1 MNASA
6 AMPTLATDPKLGQ
19 PIHAPRQATTPAAA
33 DKVSRQFEAVFMSQ
47 MLQHMFSG
55 IKGDGIF
62 GGGSGEQMFKSMLL
76 DEYGKMIANR
86 GNGIG
91 IADAMR
97 RSLLQGQE
105 VH

>member
-1 MNASA
+1 MNAASA
-6 AMPTLATDPKLGQ
+6 LPALAADPSLGQ
-19 PIHAPRQATTPAAA
+19 QIQAPRKATTPAAA
-33 DKVSRQFEAVFMSQ
+33 DKVARQFESVFVSQ

-55 IKGDGIF
+55 IKGDGVF

-97 RSLLQGQE
+97 RTLLQGQE